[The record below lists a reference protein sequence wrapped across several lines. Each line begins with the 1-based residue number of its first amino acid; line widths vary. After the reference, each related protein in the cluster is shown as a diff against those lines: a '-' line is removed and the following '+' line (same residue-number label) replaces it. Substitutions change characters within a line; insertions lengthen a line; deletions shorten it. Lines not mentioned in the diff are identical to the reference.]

1 MTSESRAM
9 PERTIRKVFEEG
21 HARKFLVVVDE
32 SPEAELALAYAARRA
47 RRTGGRLSLLYV
59 IEPTDFQHWLG
70 VEEAYRE
77 EGLNTARAVF
87 RLYGRKLKNW
97 GYEDIEPEEI
107 IREGA
112 KADEINDLIQE
123 DPDIGILV
131 LGASV
136 ESSGPGPLVASL
148 ASGKNAGSFPVPI
161 TVVPGC
167 LSIEEVEAL
176 S

>member
-1 MTSESRAM
+1 M
-9 PERTIRKVFEEG
+9 PERRIRTVFEEG
-21 HARKFLVVVDE
+21 HSRKFLVVVDE

-47 RRTGGRLSLLYV
+47 RRTKGGLALLYV
-59 IEPTDFQHWLG
+59 IEPADFQHWLG

-77 EGLNTARAVF
+77 ESQAKAKAVF

-107 IREGA
+107 VREGT
-112 KADEINDLIQE
+112 KADEITALIDE

-136 ESSGPGPLVASL
+136 EASGPGPLVSEL
-148 ASGKNAGSFPVPI
+148 ASGKSVGSFPVPI

-167 LSIEEVEAL
+167 LTIEEVEAL

>member
-1 MTSESRAM
+1 M
-9 PERTIRKVFEEG
+9 PDRKIRTVFEEG
-21 HARKFLVVVDE
+21 HWRKFMVVVDE

-47 RRTGGRLSLLYV
+47 RRTNGGLALLYV
-59 IEPTDFQHWLG
+59 IEPGDFQHWLG
-70 VEEAYRE
+70 VQEAYRE
-77 EGLNTARAVF
+77 ESQAKALAVF

-112 KADEINDLIQE
+112 KADQLKELIQD
-123 DPDIGILV
+123 DPDIGVLV

-136 ESSGPGPLVASL
+136 ESSGPGPLVTTL
-148 ASGKNAGSFPVPI
+148 VSGKNVGSFPIPI

-167 LSIEEVEAL
+167 LTIEEVEAL

>member
-1 MTSESRAM
+1 MGGKI
-9 PERTIRKVFEEG
+9 RTVWEDG

-47 RRTGGRLSLLYV
+47 RRTGGRLAMLYV
-59 IEPTDFQHWLG
+59 VEPADFQHWLG
-70 VEEAYRE
+70 VETAYRE
-77 EGLNTARAVF
+77 EAQAKAKAIF
-87 RLYGRKLKNW
+87 RLHTRKLKNW
-97 GYEDIEPEEI
+97 GYEDVVPEEI

-112 KADEINDLIQE
+112 TADELKALIQD

-136 ESSGPGPLVASL
+136 ESSGPGPLVTSL
-148 ASGKNAGSFPVPI
+148 AGGKNAGTFPVPI
-161 TVVPGC
+161 TVVPGG
-167 LSIEEVEAL
+167 LTIEEVEAL